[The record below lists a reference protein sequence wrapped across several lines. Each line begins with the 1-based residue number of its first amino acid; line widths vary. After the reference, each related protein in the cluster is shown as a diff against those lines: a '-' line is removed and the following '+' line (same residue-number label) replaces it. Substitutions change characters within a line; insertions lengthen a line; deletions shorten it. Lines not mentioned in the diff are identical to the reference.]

1 MWLLGGK
8 ILELGHERLLLWLL
22 RLLDLRVC
30 GRGRGQLGLHLL
42 HVAHHVLGLQQQR
55 LRHLGGEHAGARGGG
70 GHRHLARAGEQ
81 ARVRGGPARGHVS
94 GPTGGGG
101 GGPARGGG
109 DGPAGVGAGNPGD
122 GARNVRGFG
131 FGWGLARGGGLVL
144 LVAGGGAGAGG
155 SHAG

>member
-8 ILELGHERLLLWLL
+8 ILKLCHERLLLRLL
-22 RLLDLRVC
+22 RLLDLGVC

-70 GHRHLARAGEQ
+70 GGGHRHLARAGEQ

-101 GGPARGGG
+101 GGPA
-109 DGPAGVGAGNPGD
+109 GVGAGNS
-122 GARNVRGFG
+122 
-131 FGWGLARGGGLVL
+131 
-144 LVAGGGAGAGG
+144 GGGARYV
-155 SHAG
+155 